1 MLVVPIIRLKLPIVL
16 TLMRLK
22 RICQN
27 LRPFKGPSQ
36 NKCFWNCIDVYS
48 RNSILQKKTSRM
60 RQMCITNLSPLH
72 MHSRACGQLL
82 CKFLWTEESVYIRKD
97 PGETSSTPIMG
108 FEHQNDRR
116 LVLFWNTNMTVVTSY
131 EDTLYRQTPSR
142 EKLRDKLSF
151 QTKDLR
157 SVLNSS

>member
-1 MLVVPIIRLKLPIVL
+1 M
-16 TLMRLK
+16 
-22 RICQN
+22 
-27 LRPFKGPSQ
+27 S
-36 NKCFWNCIDVYS
+36 
-48 RNSILQKKTSRM
+48 
-60 RQMCITNLSPLH
+60 
-72 MHSRACGQLL
+72 
-82 CKFLWTEESVYIRKD
+82 KD
-97 PGETSSTPIMG
+97 PGEKSSTPIIG

>member
-16 TLMRLK
+16 TLIWLT
-22 RICQN
+22 RICRNWGLSKAQAKTSVFEIA
-27 LRPFKGPSQ
+27 LMFTPVIPF
-36 NKCFWNCIDVYS
+36 C
-48 RNSILQKKTSRM
+48 QKKTSRM

-72 MHSRACGQLL
+72 MHSLACGQLL
-82 CKFLWTEESVYIRKD
+82 CKFMWTKESVYTRKD
-97 PGETSSTPIMG
+97 PGEKSSTPITG

>member
-1 MLVVPIIRLKLPIVL
+1 M
-16 TLMRLK
+16 
-22 RICQN
+22 
-27 LRPFKGPSQ
+27 
-36 NKCFWNCIDVYS
+36 
-48 RNSILQKKTSRM
+48 
-60 RQMCITNLSPLH
+60 
-72 MHSRACGQLL
+72 
-82 CKFLWTEESVYIRKD
+82 RKD
-97 PGETSSTPIMG
+97 PGEKSSTPIIG

-142 EKLRDKLSF
+142 EKLRDKLNF

>member
-1 MLVVPIIRLKLPIVL
+1 MFTPVIPFCKKDVHNASNVHHQFVTPPYALTCMWPASLQIHVNKRKRLHKERPGRKEFHPII
-16 TLMRLK
+16 
-22 RICQN
+22 
-27 LRPFKGPSQ
+27 
-36 NKCFWNCIDVYS
+36 
-48 RNSILQKKTSRM
+48 
-60 RQMCITNLSPLH
+60 
-72 MHSRACGQLL
+72 
-82 CKFLWTEESVYIRKD
+82 
-97 PGETSSTPIMG
+97 G